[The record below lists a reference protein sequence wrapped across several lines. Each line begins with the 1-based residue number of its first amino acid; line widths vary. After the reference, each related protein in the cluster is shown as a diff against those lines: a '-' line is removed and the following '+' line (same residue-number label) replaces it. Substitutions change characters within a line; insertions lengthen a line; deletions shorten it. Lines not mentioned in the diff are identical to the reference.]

1 MAEML
6 LWTNSRATS
15 VLWGEF
21 SVKSNLESAKEF
33 SQYLHMPTKKS
44 CCWLCCCA
52 FRIRFC
58 EVKVI
63 HLQWSAWIPAINSP
77 RGFCGP
83 GEESREHA
91 LHTAHEA
98 KNTLLKEIRKNTFSW
113 RLLTFK
119 EQHFLNCFH
128 PNFFHLS
135 SHKLYIPKLLHP
147 HSQFYTPT
155 EFHLL
160 WMELKKSSNQKG
172 FPQRRLKSRLFWM
185 TYYFD
190 DAEHSKWR
198 CDKASCLSY
207 RVLD

>member
-15 VLWGEF
+15 VLWGDF
-21 SVKSNLESAKEF
+21 SVKSNLESAKDF
-33 SQYLHMPTKKS
+33 SQNLHMPTKS
-44 CCWLCCCA
+44 CYWLCCCA
-52 FRIRFC
+52 FRIRFSQ
-58 EVKVI
+58 VKVI
-63 HLQWSAWIPAINSP
+63 HLEWSAWIPAINSP
-77 RGFCGP
+77 QDCYGR

-98 KNTLLKEIRKNTFSW
+98 ENALLKEIRRNTFSC
-113 RLLTFK
+113 RLLTFRA
-119 EQHFLNCFH
+119 QHFWSFH

-135 SHKLYIPKLLHP
+135 SHKWYTPKLLHP

-172 FPQRRLKSRLFWM
+172 FRQRQVKSRLFGM

-190 DAEHSKWR
+190 DTEHSKWR
-198 CDKASCLSY
+198 RDGASCLSY